1 MDILGALPLELS
13 VRVLEYLTPAEPIRL
28 RLVSKSYHGLLTSEE
43 VCSALSHHFIKR
55 EYNTAKK
62 FDSWR
67 LHYENHVSRRLA
79 YAFGEPWVTEHLPL
93 MEFKSF
99 CPETSY
105 LACVFEPEHDIVQVL
120 DLNTYPAE
128 SVFPPT
134 QMPDSSDIKQLVL
147 LPSFVVVV
155 TQANHGYSW
164 NLKTHRVYR
173 FEVPPNLGYP
183 CNSIYG
189 DGNLIA
195 IVSQGLAIV
204 HDVLAEKESSF
215 RDIGNGTRIWEGVE
229 RVYRRKAFAVVNSE
243 KRVVWLFRW
252 LRCQRVYDRVF
263 AVDSLH
269 LETGEVVLG
278 EVRRLPNYKPTCG
291 DGPWQFWDTNSFS
304 LHPGP
309 AERFKNAQTRRI
321 AFDSR
326 TGAWTKEAFTIIF
339 PACVTEFSHGGVH
352 SHPTIRSDGL
362 GCLVLGSSPKLVWM
376 LAGEPGD
383 HVTRARLLP
392 PIAPARYPTKV
403 GYPFSCLGSCDK
415 FLVGT
420 AGMVGAGTETG
431 TVVIRFKGI
440 HDYAG

>member
-1 MDILGALPLELS
+1 MNFDMDILGALPLELS
-13 VRVLEYLTPAEPIRL
+13 VRVLKYLTPAESIRL
-28 RLVSKSYHGLLTSEE
+28 RLVSRSYHDLLTSEE

-55 EYNTAKK
+55 EYNAAK

-105 LACVFEPEHDIVQVL
+105 LACVLEPEHDIVQVL

-134 QMPDSSDIKQLVL
+134 QMPDSSDIRKLVL

-155 TQANHGYSW
+155 TWANHGYSW

-195 IVSQGLAIV
+195 IVSRDLAIV

-215 RDIGNGTRIWEGVE
+215 KGIGNNTRIWKGVG

-243 KRVVWLFRW
+243 KRVVWLFRG
-252 LRCQRVYDRVF
+252 LRYQSVYDRVF

-278 EVRRLPNYKPTCG
+278 EVRSLPNYKPSCE
-291 DGPWQFWDTNSFS
+291 DGPWQFWDTSWFS
-304 LHPGP
+304 WHPGP
-309 AERFKNAQTRRI
+309 AERFKNAQTRRV
-321 AFDSR
+321 AFDAR
-326 TGAWTKEAFTIIF
+326 TGAWTEEAFTIIF
-339 PACVTEFSHGGVH
+339 PTFATEFAQGGVH
-352 SHPTIRSDGL
+352 SRPIIRSDGL
-362 GCLVLGSSPKLVWM
+362 GHLVLGSSPKLVWM
-376 LAGEPGD
+376 LGREPGG
-383 HVTRARLLP
+383 HVTRARPLSPVALV
-392 PIAPARYPTKV
+392 RYSIR
-403 GYPFSCLGSCDK
+403 GYPFSCLGFCDR

-420 AGMVGAGTETG
+420 AGAGAGTA
-431 TVVIRFKGI
+431 VIRFKGI
-440 HDYAG
+440 HDCVG